1 MIPKNYL
8 MALDFHFGED
18 GCFRLVGEDV
28 RLLHSPPPPPR
39 SRTVG
44 GVGGGLPAA
53 AAAAPAAPERGT
65 AEGAVAGMIRRRSA
79 SPASAS
85 AIRAARVP
93 ALAPPP
99 GRRTRSA
106 TRRSRAPR
114 LGRFD
119 DMLLLR
125 LTSQSQASHLFVQ
138 SSASISSILST
149 PLPAVPTPP
158 TTAVAQG
165 LALTQLKISCA
176 RPWTPT
182 STSNNPLALCSIAKV
197 WYNNPEGVPVSL
209 LYTTDPRFHRS
220 RWLGQATG
228 GHWQETCF

>member
-1 MIPKNYL
+1 M
-8 MALDFHFGED
+8 FSSRRR
-18 GCFRLVGEDV
+18 GCEAAPQ
-28 RLLHSPPPPPR
+28 PPPPP
-39 SRTVG
+39 SLPDS
-44 GVGGGLPAA
+44 GGG
-53 AAAAPAAPERGT
+53 RGGI
-65 AEGAVAGMIRRRSA
+65 ACSRRRRPGRAGARHGGGRRGWNDSARSA